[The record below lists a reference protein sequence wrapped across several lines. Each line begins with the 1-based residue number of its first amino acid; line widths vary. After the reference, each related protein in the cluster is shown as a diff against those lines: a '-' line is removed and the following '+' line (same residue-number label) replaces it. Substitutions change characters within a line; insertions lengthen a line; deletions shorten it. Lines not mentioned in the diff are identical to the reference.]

1 MQCLWC
7 LIDEIKRP
15 TRAPVCLGDRKISE
29 MVIAGIPGGL
39 TCIWVRERLSG
50 GSAERARCLGI
61 DILEVGVPFVAR
73 HGEFFT
79 HHIPPRAR
87 RSQN

>member
-50 GSAERARCLGI
+50 GSAEVRPLPHVLSLGGP
-61 DILEVGVPFVAR
+61 LRGAQKAASGREGA
-73 HGEFFT
+73 
-79 HHIPPRAR
+79 
-87 RSQN
+87 